1 MHPITEAPRILISA
15 QRIALAPFDDEAE
28 LDADVPQLVRHE
40 VDGAARDVRERL
52 AHVDVH
58 F

>member
-1 MHPITEAPRILISA
+1 MLISA
-15 QRIALAPFDDEAE
+15 QLVALSSLDDEAE